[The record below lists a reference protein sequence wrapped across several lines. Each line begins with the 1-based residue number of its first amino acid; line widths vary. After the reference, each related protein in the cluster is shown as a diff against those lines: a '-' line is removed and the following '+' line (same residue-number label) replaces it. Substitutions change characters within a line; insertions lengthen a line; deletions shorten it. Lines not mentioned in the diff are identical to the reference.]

1 MRVHQTGSSPLL
13 RVWTLYRSTVLFVTH
28 SVEEAIYLADRIVI
42 MTPRPGRI
50 RRIVPVDLPRPRDP
64 TTPKFTAYVR
74 LVLGEIHD
82 DLTRLGA
89 H

>member
-1 MRVHQTGSSPLL
+1 VMHNDALVDILQ
-13 RVWTLYRSTVLFVTH
+13 
-28 SVEEAIYLADRIVI
+28 
-42 MTPRPGRI
+42 PRLKTQPAAHWLTALEKAGI

-64 TTPKFTAYVR
+64 TTPEFTAYVR